1 MLEGGGYWSSV
12 VSVGEGRVSEDLV
25 DLLEGEERRKGGRGR
40 GRV

>member
-1 MLEGGGYWSSV
+1 M
-12 VSVGEGRVSEDLV
+12 SVGEGRVSEDLV